1 MKNRKWR
8 KLHMSQNIYRRRLGT
23 TVTVNEFEKRK
34 KTIITGDE
42 MMGRSVTAERLI
54 NDERREVRD

>member
-34 KTIITGDE
+34 ITIINGDE